1 MFSPSTKPGGRKRPA
16 RIPSALSNRA
26 LRCYMSETAPGLEP
40 GRRRLTMASRL
51 LRRQV
56 MTLTDAAAARVRELT
71 EAAGKPIAGLRV
83 GVRNGGC
90 AGMSYTMELA
100 EAVSPLDEVVED
112 KGVKLLI
119 DPKAVL
125 FLLGAEMDFKVDRLS
140 ATFSFRNPNE
150 TSACGCG
157 ESVAI
162 TPVSPD
168 GLNELFEPFGA
179 VQVKRMFGGAG
190 VYGEGLC
197 FTIEAEGEVFLKVDG
212 ETEG

>member
-1 MFSPSTKPGGRKRPA
+1 MVDDR
-16 RIPSALSNRA
+16 
-26 LRCYMSETAPGLEP
+26 PGLDP

-71 EAAGKPIAGLRV
+71 EATDKPIAGLRV

-100 EAVSPLDEVVED
+100 EAASPLDEIVED

-125 FLLGAEMDFKVDRLS
+125 FLLGSEMDFKVDRLS

-157 ESVAI
+157 DSVAI
-162 TPVSPD
+162 TPASPEA
-168 GLNELFEPFGA
+168 LNEPA
-179 VQVKRMFGGAG
+179 
-190 VYGEGLC
+190 
-197 FTIEAEGEVFLKVDG
+197 
-212 ETEG
+212 